1 MDYEKAY
8 KKAVEK
14 LRYKISDND
23 GNIDYNEVV
32 NVDELQD
39 IFPELAESEEE
50 RIRKALIA
58 FIKKRDRSGC
68 DYDYDKWIAWL
79 ESLEKQGRQR
89 QETNYPK
96 FDFDDVLALQCCM
109 ETVKKVQE
117 DECLYKQLQ
126 KLHGRLYDAY
136 QLEKQGKAKER

>member
-1 MDYEKAY
+1 MDYERRCKEL
-8 KKAVEK
+8 VEAIK
-14 LRYKISDND
+14 QLQETNPSDEGIQNWAND
-23 GNIDYNEVV
+23 VLYET
-32 NVDELQD
+32 E
-39 IFPELAESEEE
+39 EAENE
-50 RIRKALIA
+50 RIRKALIV

-117 DECLYKQLQ
+117 DKELYKALSI
-126 KLHGRLYDAY
+126 LHDKVYDAY
-136 QLEKQGKAKER
+136 HFEKQGKSK